1 MSPWLGV
8 LAALAGP
15 VAVAAVYARQLK
27 QKAPAGVS
35 HSLSSVQRRS
45 SKYVEARPLRWYHIV
60 VLAALLALPFVQ
72 WFAFLEFQTRL
83 SFLLPLAITAGLMF
97 VVSGFFP
104 RFVLPVQSKP
114 LNRRDTLLPV
124 AVLAVALAGTLVLS
138 PTGLVIL
145 LRGAFSDILVILLVT
160 YLARALQRTRTESR

>member
-1 MSPWLGV
+1 MP
-8 LAALAGP
+8 
-15 VAVAAVYARQLK
+15 
-27 QKAPAGVS
+27 
-35 HSLSSVQRRS
+35 
-45 SKYVEARPLRWYHIV
+45 PLV
-60 VLAALLALPFVQ
+60 
-72 WFAFLEFQTRL
+72 
-83 SFLLPLAITAGLMF
+83 LPLAITAGLMF

-160 YLARALQRTRTESR
+160 YLARALQRTRTESH